1 MHAVITGAS
10 SGIGAALARHL
21 HRSGAQVTLVARRQA
36 HLEALSHELGEGCRW
51 AVHDVSQEPSAW
63 VEELERTEPIDL
75 FINNAGIQ
83 ALGAFATS
91 APEVGR
97 RILETDLWAP
107 IALARA
113 VLPGMLARKSGTL
126 VQMASVAAL
135 IGPAGMAWYAGAKAG
150 LAAFSET
157 LHVELRET
165 GVHVLTVYPGPI
177 DNGAPQEAS
186 TFYGESSVAARIPI
200 GSADDLAREI
210 LRSVRKR
217 RARLVYPRVYAAAYW
232 LTPAARWLVGRA
244 TPRFAV
250 LPPAG
255 PPAPPGRLP
264 WWSNK

>member
-21 HRSGAQVTLVARRQA
+21 HRSGAHVTLVARRQA
-36 HLEALSHELGEGCRW
+36 HLEALSRDLGEGCRW
-51 AVHDVSQEPSAW
+51 AVHDISREPSTW
-63 VEELERTEPIDL
+63 VEEVERTKPIDL
-75 FINNAGIQ
+75 LVNNAGIQ

-91 APEVGR
+91 APEIGR

-126 VQMASVAAL
+126 VQVASVAAL
-135 IGPAGMAWYAGAKAG
+135 VGPAGMAWYAGAKAG

-157 LHVELRET
+157 LRVELRDT

-186 TFYGESSVAARIPI
+186 TFYGESSLAARLPM
-200 GSADDLAREI
+200 GTADDLAREI
-210 LRSVRKR
+210 LRSVSNR

-232 LTPAARWLVGRA
+232 LTPAVRWLVGRA
-244 TPRFAV
+244 TPRSATHRH
-250 LPPAG
+250 ASG
-255 PPAPPGRLP
+255 ASPGGE
-264 WWSNK
+264 